1 MATVIFSNAGDT
13 DTAVLKFIWRGLPNV
28 KLVEVNKQT
37 ANAKEIVEQA
47 NEIHTFWP
55 LLRHS
60 SSLFRTP

>member
-37 ANAKEIVEQA
+37 VNAKEIVEQA
-47 NEIHTFWP
+47 IEAGLVQPCRNR
-55 LLRHS
+55 LLV
-60 SSLFRTP
+60 FG